1 MGKKRA
7 GEEAYRPPAA
17 PDAPGKTPTGLSQV
31 AIVAIVGYVMLAA
44 SVLVQLGTQH
54 VVPIHAAP
62 EDFEAMRETG
72 ALAARTLAHVE
83 PHIQPGVTTAALDA
97 IVRDFIA
104 DNGATAATLGYRG
117 YKHSSCIS
125 VNEVVC
131 HGVPSDKVTLKAGDI
146 VNVDV
151 TTVLNGWYGDTSKT
165 FVVGGEEVASD
176 EANRLVRT
184 TREALRLGL
193 SGCRAGARL
202 GDVTEPIHEHLSR
215 AGYGVVNQFRAH
227 GIGRTFHAAP
237 FIQHGKG
244 RRGEGLLLKP
254 GMFFTVEPMA
264 NEGAVA
270 TKTLKD
276 GWTVVTK
283 DGKLSAQFEHTVGV
297 VEGGCEVFTRVPGSD
312 AFI

>member
-7 GEEAYRPPAA
+7 NRKEAYRPPAA
-17 PDAPGKTPTGLSQV
+17 EDAPAMKSTVMSRVG
-31 AIVAIVGYVMLAA
+31 IVAIVGYVMLA
-44 SVLVQLGTQH
+44 VLVQVGTH
-54 VVPIHAAP
+54 HLVPIH
-62 EDFEAMRETG
+62 EAGDYDGMRATG

-131 HGVPSDKVTLKAGDI
+131 HGVPSTEVTLNAGDI

-151 TTVLNGWYGDTSKT
+151 TTVLDGWYGDTSKT
-165 FVVGGEEVASD
+165 FVVGGEDASD
-176 EANRLVRT
+176 EANRLVRV
-184 TREALRLGL
+184 TREALKLGL
-193 SGCRAGARL
+193 EGCKAGARL
-202 GDVTEPIHEHLSR
+202 GDVTEPIHEHLTR
-215 AGYGVVNQFRAH
+215 AGYGVVNQFSAH

-244 RRGEGLLLKP
+244 RKGRGLLLKP

-264 NEGAVA
+264 NQGVTA
-270 TKTLKD
+270 TKTLRD
-276 GWTVVTK
+276 GWTAVTK

-297 VEGGCEVFTRVPGSD
+297 VEGGCEVFTRVPGTD

>member
-1 MGKKRA
+1 M
-7 GEEAYRPPAA
+7 
-17 PDAPGKTPTGLSQV
+17 GKTPTGLSQV

-54 VVPIHAAP
+54 VVPIHASP

-151 TTVLNGWYGDTSKT
+151 TTALNGWHDTSKT
-165 FVVGGEEVASD
+165 LPWSGRGAASD
-176 EANRLVRT
+176 EANRRSE
-184 TREALRLGL
+184 RCGEALREGYRDAGL
-193 SGCRAGARL
+193 A
-202 GDVTEPIHEHLSR
+202 
-215 AGYGVVNQFRAH
+215 
-227 GIGRTFHAAP
+227 
-237 FIQHGKG
+237 
-244 RRGEGLLLKP
+244 
-254 GMFFTVEPMA
+254 
-264 NEGAVA
+264 
-270 TKTLKD
+270 
-276 GWTVVTK
+276 
-283 DGKLSAQFEHTVGV
+283 
-297 VEGGCEVFTRVPGSD
+297 PGSGTD
-312 AFI
+312 RANDGT

>member
-17 PDAPGKTPTGLSQV
+17 PDAPAKTPTGLSQV

-54 VVPIHAAP
+54 VVPIHASP

-146 VNVDV
+146 VDVDV
-151 TTVLNGWYGDTSKT
+151 TTVLN
-165 FVVGGEEVASD
+165 
-176 EANRLVRT
+176 
-184 TREALRLGL
+184 L
-193 SGCRAGARL
+193 SL
-202 GDVTEPIHEHLSR
+202 IH
-215 AGYGVVNQFRAH
+215 
-227 GIGRTFHAAP
+227 I
-237 FIQHGKG
+237 
-244 RRGEGLLLKP
+244 
-254 GMFFTVEPMA
+254 
-264 NEGAVA
+264 
-270 TKTLKD
+270 
-276 GWTVVTK
+276 
-283 DGKLSAQFEHTVGV
+283 
-297 VEGGCEVFTRVPGSD
+297 
-312 AFI
+312 